1 MAKDIFLIPI
11 PPQQLRSIQGW
22 NAQPAHLAYRVGQ
35 GPHLFRAGGSV
46 PLRGGVMVMDG
57 QGYDGTGPIGPFC
70 QEVVSECSVRGF
82 SGAVLDFDRRLP
94 PLEQLAGQLDRL
106 FAQRGLQLYVPEP
119 FGHCVAHGRVILSS
133 ALSGGSLAQR
143 LEEAA
148 ERFGRDRIALSLER
162 SAEDFFL
169 PSPTGSGV
177 PLTREQLEERLE
189 QLRPSVF
196 FSNELCARYFTYMS
210 RDTGAHFVLFDD
222 GDTMLRKVE
231 VARQAGVSV
240 FLAPYEDIRDC
251 AGPLGLLPHPAQKR
265 GPRTVDAVPAGE
277 YNKPC

>member
-1 MAKDIFLIPI
+1 
-11 PPQQLRSIQGW
+11 
-22 NAQPAHLAYRVGQ
+22 
-35 GPHLFRAGGSV
+35 
-46 PLRGGVMVMDG
+46 MVVDG

-106 FAQRGLQLYVPEP
+106 FAQRGLQLYVPET

-162 SAEDFFL
+162 SAEDFSL
-169 PSPTGSGV
+169 PSPTGSGA
-177 PLTREQLEERLE
+177 PLTRQ
-189 QLRPSVF
+189 QLRQQMDTLRPAVF
-196 FSNELCARYFTYMS
+196 FSRELCARYYTYMN